1 MNCPLICRHGK
12 HIISAGPEVKAL
24 LDSYMQLKQRE
35 SLALLRALH
44 RPANH
49 FRGIVVLIEY
59 LPISSGSA
67 ARETLAEM
75 EERFREAALAEVPQA
90 KIVGVPDV
98 VSGYSLSLDDSTAA
112 HLAVQLVQL
121 GTIVKSL

>member
-1 MNCPLICRHGK
+1 
-12 HIISAGPEVKAL
+12 
-24 LDSYMQLKQRE
+24 MQLKQRE
-35 SLALLRALH
+35 SLALKGSRYRAGDFNVALLRALH